1 MVDNCEWNPKLDSPA
16 IGDEEFH
23 GIATISAGTGKR
35 NIHLCRDCASLPR
48 FKRFKKV
55 DINKREGDTK

>member
-1 MVDNCEWNPKLDSPA
+1 MDYCEWNPKTDSFA
-16 IGDEEFH
+16 ACDEEFH
-23 GIATISAGTGKR
+23 GFATVSAGTGRR

-55 DINKREGDTK
+55 DINKHEWGTE